1 MGVVPLSARLLVRH
15 SMRSQIPKTLF
26 HFRPGYGQILVSL
39 KVNESTDDVRF
50 RVLIGSR
57 TPLTRG
63 NMYDFLHPG
72 GQTVTKTEV
81 TVVTSPVL
89 GSFAETTGINELK
102 PPRFQKHNCEV
113 KPKVK
118 VFSL

>member
-1 MGVVPLSARLLVRH
+1 MGVVPLSARLLVRR
-15 SMRSQIPKTLF
+15 SMRSQIPKIPF
-26 HFRPGYGQILVSL
+26 HFHPGYGQILGSPA
-39 KVNESTDDVRF
+39 VNGSTDGVRF
-50 RVLIGSR
+50 RVLIGSS

-72 GQTVTKTEV
+72 GQTVTKTAV

-89 GSFAETTGINELK
+89 GSFTETSGTNGLK
-102 PPRFQKHNCEV
+102 PLRFQKLNCKV
-113 KPKVK
+113 KLKVK

>member
-15 SMRSQIPKTLF
+15 STQSQIPRILF
-26 HFRPGYGQILVSL
+26 HFRPGYEQILVSL
-39 KVNESTDDVRF
+39 KVSGSTDDVRF
-50 RVLIGSR
+50 RASIGSS

-89 GSFAETTGINELK
+89 GSFTETSGTNGLK
-102 PPRFQKHNCEV
+102 PLRFQKLDC
-113 KPKVK
+113 KIKLKVK